1 MVYRKT
7 LTICWWKQSTEQEI
21 AGAITRMSPVRLRLV
36 DPLESPKRY
45 TLLPELHADLF
56 SHHVSPL
63 ERVSFLLWRSTKQV
77 GVQMAV
83 PCTRRQVHFVRS
95 TLGDFHKQSRR
106 RSIVNDSFIFLYY
119 SERHQ

>member
-77 GVQMAV
+77 GIQIVV
-83 PCTRRQVHFVRS
+83 PPERYQV
-95 TLGDFHKQSRR
+95 
-106 RSIVNDSFIFLYY
+106 Y
-119 SERHQ
+119 